1 MLRFSGPQKNILYKE
16 VKETASSVSE
26 RVPVVRLDRCR
37 SIISEMIKKV
47 LPSAPKPSNLAE
59 HHINAFSYYFD
70 RAAETGLIGKMRSF
84 VYFLY
89 YFTFFQCLYYVIF
102 RSHTRWIY

>member
-1 MLRFSGPQKNILYKE
+1 MTKEILYCSGPQTNILYKN

-37 SIISEMIKKV
+37 SIISEMIKKM

-70 RAAETGLIGKMRSF
+70 RAAETGLIGKMHS
-84 VYFLY
+84 YLHSIY
-89 YFTFFQCLYYVIF
+89 YN
-102 RSHTRWIY
+102 IY